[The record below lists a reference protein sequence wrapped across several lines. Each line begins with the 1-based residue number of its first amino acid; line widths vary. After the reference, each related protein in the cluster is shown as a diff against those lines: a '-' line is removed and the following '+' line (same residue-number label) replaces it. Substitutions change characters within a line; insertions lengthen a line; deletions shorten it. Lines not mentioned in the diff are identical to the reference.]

1 MMNEIEEFLEQESLK
16 NQQKISVY
24 SKEHQKKQ
32 LIELEELLNKYT
44 IFLKK
49 KSYLK

>member
-1 MMNEIEEFLEQESLK
+1 MIEEQGSLK

-24 SKEHQKKQ
+24 SKKYEKKQ
-32 LIELEELLNKYT
+32 FIELEELLNKYT
-44 IFLKK
+44 VFLRK